1 MAPRT
6 PNTRVVVWTAPR
18 CVSTAFERCVM
29 EIPNGQIF
37 HEPYTSAYYFGP
49 ERTSRRYSSE
59 DVDEHQ
65 SYSAVTARLTGQFY
79 DKDYVFVKDM
89 AYCVKGRYHMFVQ
102 EEGLASFKHT
112 FLIRNPAKAILSLYK
127 ASVNSQL
134 TGWDY
139 FDEAEAGF
147 TDMYDFYSTLTG
159 AGREVVV
166 VDCDDL
172 LCDPE
177 GMMKLYCDAT
187 GLAYRPGAS
196 YIPTRQFFLYKL
208 ISNLS
213 ILVRCQ
219 PIL

>member
-1 MAPRT
+1 
-6 PNTRVVVWTAPR
+6 
-18 CVSTAFERCVM
+18 
-29 EIPNGQIF
+29 
-37 HEPYTSAYYFGP
+37 
-49 ERTSRRYSSE
+49 
-59 DVDEHQ
+59 
-65 SYSAVTARLTGQFY
+65 
-79 DKDYVFVKDM
+79 
-89 AYCVKGRYHMFVQ
+89 MFVQ

-147 TDMYDFYSTLTG
+147 TDMYDLYITLTG

-187 GLAYRPGAS
+187 GLAYRPGDRYPRAFS
-196 YIPTRQFFLYKL
+196 SFFIYIFTM
-208 ISNLS
+208 
-213 ILVRCQ
+213 
-219 PIL
+219 